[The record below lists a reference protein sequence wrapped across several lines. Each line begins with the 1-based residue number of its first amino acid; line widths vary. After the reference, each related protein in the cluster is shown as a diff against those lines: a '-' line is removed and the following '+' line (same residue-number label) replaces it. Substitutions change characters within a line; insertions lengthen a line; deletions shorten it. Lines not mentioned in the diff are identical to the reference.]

1 MYLLNKGLR
10 FTLCDFFGEGLTQIF
25 HFIDG
30 ANVFIFLIHATNQKI
45 LYTGHGLMC
54 PYFL

>member
-1 MYLLNKGLR
+1 MYLLNEGLR

-54 PYFL
+54 SYFL